1 MNPRTQMAR
10 SIVSETIICFL
21 VPHGRNNLDARSFND
36 NSPHTPELFSVY
48 ITHASS
54 GALRKCSTSTSLS
67 SSHALV
73 ALWWDIIYILK
84 NVDLV
89 TFVLFHITTGSSTSK
104 RTHPPSRWKALL
116 TWTESLY
123 DHVQS

>member
-1 MNPRTQMAR
+1 MAR
-10 SIVSETIICFL
+10 NIVSETIICFL

-89 TFVLFHITTGSSTSK
+89 TFVLFHITTRSSTSK
-104 RTHPPSRWKALL
+104 GHTPF
-116 TWTESLY
+116 
-123 DHVQS
+123 